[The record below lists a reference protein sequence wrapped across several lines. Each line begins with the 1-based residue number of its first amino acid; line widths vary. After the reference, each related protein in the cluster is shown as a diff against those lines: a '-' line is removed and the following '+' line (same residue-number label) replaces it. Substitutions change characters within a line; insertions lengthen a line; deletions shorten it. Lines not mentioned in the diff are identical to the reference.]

1 VPFFFC
7 FLIISSFLNCITDQH
22 QDQKSVLDQLKV
34 TQLERAKS
42 NRMLLEKRK
51 NSSHMITDDG
61 VVEVVEKVVGET

>member
-1 VPFFFC
+1 M
-7 FLIISSFLNCITDQH
+7 
-22 QDQKSVLDQLKV
+22 LDQLKV